1 MSHHFFLTGATG
13 YIGGDI
19 LHEIVANFPRSSI
32 IALVRD
38 KAKAA
43 SIEEKYSQVTLLQGD
58 LDSASLIE
66 DQAARADVVINAAN
80 AKYLPTVQSI
90 CKGVLQ
96 SSKNKPTLWLQISGA
111 SLLSVPDI
119 KHKSFGEA
127 SEKVY
132 DDLVNTDEIRQ
143 LIDTTSSRTV
153 DQAILNFARSHATK
167 VKTALIFPPIIYGL
181 GRGQGNKRSIQIPTL
196 CNAAIKQH
204 ESIFVGRGEARWGN
218 VHVADLS
225 GLIGKLTEAGLDSD
239 SPEHLWNENGIYFPA
254 TGEITWKSIAG
265 HIAQAA
271 GKRDIEARVES
282 ITAEQADQF
291 SPHGSVLFGT
301 NARSKPSRG
310 REFLKYKA
318 TQHTLEDEIPITFAR
333 ELEITDA

>member
-1 MSHHFFLTGATG
+1 MSHHFFLST
-13 YIGGDI
+13 
-19 LHEIVANFPRSSI
+19 

-43 SIEEKYSQVTLLQGD
+43 PIGEKYSQVTLLEGD

-96 SSKNKPTLWLQISGA
+96 SSKDKPTLWLQISGA

-153 DQAILNFARSHATK
+153 DQAILNFARAHATK

-204 ESIFVGRGEARWGN
+204 ESIFVGRGEACWGN

-239 SPEHLWNENGIYFPA
+239 SPEHLRERERILLPSNRRN
-254 TGEITWKSIAG
+254 KN
-265 HIAQAA
+265 IAQAG
-271 GKRDIEARVES
+271 GKRNIEARVES

-310 REFLKYKA
+310 REFLEYKA
-318 TQHTLEDEIPITFAR
+318 TQHSLEDEIPITFAR

>member
-1 MSHHFFLTGATG
+1 MFRQWILNARFSTGATG

-43 SIEEKYSQVTLLQGD
+43 PIEEKYSQVTLLQGD

-66 DQAARADVVINAAN
+66 DQAARADVVI
-80 AKYLPTVQSI
+80 
-90 CKGVLQ
+90 
-96 SSKNKPTLWLQISGA
+96 TLWLQISGA

-181 GRGQGNKRSIQIPTL
+181 GCGQGNKRSIQIPTL

-271 GKRDIEARVES
+271 GKRNIEARVES

-310 REFLKYKA
+310 HEFLKYKA